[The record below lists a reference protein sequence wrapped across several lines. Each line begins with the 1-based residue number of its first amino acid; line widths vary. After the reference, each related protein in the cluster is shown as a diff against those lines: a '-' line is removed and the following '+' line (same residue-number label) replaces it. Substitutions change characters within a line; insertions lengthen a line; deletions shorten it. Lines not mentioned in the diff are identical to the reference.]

1 MSFMGLK
8 CWTKGEH
15 QISKLQLQLECV
27 CVLHSVWNS
36 ISLMEAEHA
45 NCHHSLLTLPS
56 ANLAATSKV
65 AHSCMHHIYLC
76 NNIVLREYSNMLKQ
90 YNMLQQY
97 KHCYNMLQ
105 HQQVCSI
112 VALQN
117 CSNAKT
123 SITWCTLRPV
133 CLGGTKHCGQ
143 SKCMLWRIEEWW
155 DQYVVQLQ
163 FLHLHTWSRYVC
175 LKEMA
180 TLPNPDVVRL
190 FCLLQDCCAISRLWI
205 FILNSKA
212 ICFSS
217 LVLELCSRSRA

>member
-1 MSFMGLK
+1 MLNVVYGFKMLN
-8 CWTKGEH
+8 KGGTSD
-15 QISKLQLQLECV
+15 QQTSTSTCV
-27 CVLHSVWNS
+27 CALHSVWNS

-65 AHSCMHHIYLC
+65 AHSCVHHIYLC

-105 HQQVCSI
+105 HLQVCSI

-123 SITWCTLRPV
+123 SITWCTHRPV
-133 CLGGTKHCGQ
+133 CLGWSKHCGQ

-155 DQYVVQLQ
+155 DQ
-163 FLHLHTWSRYVC
+163 
-175 LKEMA
+175 
-180 TLPNPDVVRL
+180 
-190 FCLLQDCCAISRLWI
+190 
-205 FILNSKA
+205 
-212 ICFSS
+212 
-217 LVLELCSRSRA
+217 